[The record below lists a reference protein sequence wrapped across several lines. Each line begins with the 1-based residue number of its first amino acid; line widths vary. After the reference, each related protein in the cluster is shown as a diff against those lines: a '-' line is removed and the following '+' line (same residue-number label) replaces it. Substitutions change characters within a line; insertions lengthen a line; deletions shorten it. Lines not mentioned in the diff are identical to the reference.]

1 MSARGKDLFE
11 RFIAKR
17 AAHPDLRN
25 APPESQFADLRDA
38 AEAEDVTLAE
48 IVEEVGELPDA
59 IARAIREGYQGI
71 R

>member
-1 MSARGKDLFE
+1 
-11 RFIAKR
+11 
-17 AAHPDLRN
+17 
-25 APPESQFADLRDA
+25 LRDA